1 MTRFVEREVNGE
13 AGELVVPMF
22 WNYKE
27 MGA

>member
-13 AGELVVPMF
+13 AGELVVPMSR
-22 WNYKE
+22 NYRE

>member
-13 AGELVVPMF
+13 AGELAVPMSR
-22 WNYKE
+22 YYRD